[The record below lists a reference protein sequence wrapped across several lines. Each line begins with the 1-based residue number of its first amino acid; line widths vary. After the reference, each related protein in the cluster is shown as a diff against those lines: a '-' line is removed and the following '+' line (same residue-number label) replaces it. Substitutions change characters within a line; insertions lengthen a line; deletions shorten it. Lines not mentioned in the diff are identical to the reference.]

1 MKRLRINH
9 LILLVVLL
17 AIVVVL
23 TLPNRFVGV
32 IAKTSSRWLRVEK
45 PNEPTGIGDLTT
57 SPALPDGSLDL
68 TFDTDGR
75 VLIDLGGPF
84 SDSDEIYAVAVQP
97 DGKIVSA
104 GRAFS
109 TAGSLVFALTRHNAN
124 GTLDESFGTAGKLKT
139 TYAMSTNSEFK
150 SALLVQPDGKILALP
165 GADREILRFNAD
177 GTPDNTFGTAG
188 AALNNGSK
196 LIDMV
201 LQSDGKIVATGGSI
215 GGKFFASRFN
225 TNGSPDSTFGVNG
238 VATTNFSGFA
248 RSIVIQ
254 TDGRVIVAGQ
264 WGNAADFALVRFNV
278 DGTRTRRSDLVGL

>member
-1 MKRLRINH
+1 MLSPRLPRDGSESN
-9 LILLVVLL
+9 
-17 AIVVVL
+17 
-23 TLPNRFVGV
+23 
-32 IAKTSSRWLRVEK
+32 K
-45 PNEPTGIGDLTT
+45 PNEPTGIDDLTT

-109 TAGSLVFALTRHNAN
+109 TAGSLVFALTRHSAN
-124 GTLDESFGTAGKLKT
+124 GTLDQSFGTAGKLKT

-215 GGKFFASRFN
+215 GVVLRLA
-225 TNGSPDSTFGVNG
+225 
-238 VATTNFSGFA
+238 
-248 RSIVIQ
+248 I
-254 TDGRVIVAGQ
+254 
-264 WGNAADFALVRFNV
+264 
-278 DGTRTRRSDLVGL
+278 